1 VHNAID
7 SILPNLDVFVEESK
21 KREEEFVFTHYD
33 LAPRNVLVS
42 GSPPRITGIVD
53 FELSGYFPQLEE
65 YLRHW
70 EGREDDWS
78 PNAYRAFL
86 ERLDEKGASTPLAP
100 GRRRMWTLLRLLHE
114 LEEYIAPWWME
125 DGSDQDG
132 DEELADAE
140 KRVLA
145 ALRQLEEFALKGSY
159 R

>member
-1 VHNAID
+1 
-7 SILPNLDVFVEESK
+7 
-21 KREEEFVFTHYD
+21 
-33 LAPRNVLVS
+33 
-42 GSPPRITGIVD
+42 
-53 FELSGYFPQLEE
+53 
-65 YLRHW
+65 
-70 EGREDDWS
+70 
-78 PNAYRAFL
+78 
-86 ERLDEKGASTPLAP
+86 
-100 GRRRMWTLLRLLHE
+100 MWTLLRLLHE